1 MENKEE
7 DLRRMRLSVGRKKIR
22 IGDVLVAAGAI
33 TEEQLQEGLAK
44 QKETGRKLGNALV
57 DLGFIS
63 NDMLITVL
71 TTQLGIDYIE
81 LKGAKIEEKVI
92 HMVPES
98 MVTKYQAIPIE
109 VDPDNPNILKVAM
122 ADPMDIMAMDDIG
135 LVTNLQV
142 EPMLASEEGIKNA
155 IDKYYGSAQAMEAA
169 EAYRQ
174 EQQSAL
180 GGDDEDGSNDEID
193 NSPIVLLVKQIIE
206 GGVRQRASDIHI
218 EALENS
224 VRVRY
229 RIDGALKQVMSYDL
243 SILAGI
249 TARIKII
256 GGMDIAEKRK
266 PQDGRITIMVD
277 RREFDVRVSILP
289 TVFGE
294 KTVMRLTSKDGLTK
308 PKSALGFDAEQEKVF
323 DNILSNPHGIILVT
337 GPTGSG
343 KSTTLYTSLSELNTE
358 DVNIITV
365 EDPVEANINGI
376 NQVQVNN
383 KADMTFAA
391 ALRSILRQDPD
402 IIMIGE
408 IRDGETAGIAVQA
421 AITGHLVVSTLH
433 TNSAASTI
441 TRLIDMGIES
451 YIAGDAVVGVIAQRL
466 VRRLCTTCKQPRL
479 VEDEERVQL
488 GIPADEEDVIIYEP
502 QGCPLCNDTGYAGR
516 IGVYEM
522 MPVSREL
529 QAVIASGATADVI
542 EKQALKE
549 GMLTLKMGAAKHVLD
564 GITSI
569 AEMNKIVHS
578 TVTVAEGVDM
588 GEL

>member
-1 MENKEE
+1 
-7 DLRRMRLSVGRKKIR
+7 MRLSVGRKKIR

-92 HMVPES
+92 HMVPEN

-109 VDPDNPNILKVAM
+109 IDPDNPNILKVAM

-174 EQQSAL
+174 EQASAL
-180 GGDDEDGSNDEID
+180 GGGDEEEGNEEID

-488 GIPADEEDVIIYEP
+488 GVPADEEDVIIYEP
-502 QGCPLCNDTGYAGR
+502 QGCPLCNDTGYSGR

-522 MPVSREL
+522 MPVSRAL

>member
-1 MENKEE
+1 
-7 DLRRMRLSVGRKKIR
+7 MRLGMGRKKIR
-22 IGDVLVAAGAI
+22 IGDVLIAAGAI
-33 TEEQLQEGLAK
+33 TEEQLQEALAY
-44 QKETGRKLGNALV
+44 QKENGGKLGNVLV
-57 DLGFIS
+57 ELGFIS
-63 NDMLITVL
+63 DQILITLL
-71 TTQLGIDYIE
+71 TQQLGIDYIS
-81 LKGAKIEEKVI
+81 LKGAKIEDSVV
-92 HMVPES
+92 HLVPEP
-98 MVTKYQAIPIE
+98 MIAKYRVMPVEI
-109 VDPDNPNILKVAM
+109 DPDNPNILKVAM
-122 ADPMDIMAMDDIG
+122 SDPQDLDAIDDIS

-142 EPMLASEEGIKNA
+142 EPMLANESDINDA
-155 IDKYYGSAQAMEAA
+155 IGKYYGSAQAMEAA
-169 EAYRQ
+169 EQYKK
-174 EQQSAL
+174 EQAVSL
-180 GGDDEDGSNDEID
+180 GPDENEEGNEDID

-218 EALENS
+218 EALETG

-243 SILAGI
+243 SILPGI

-277 RREFDVRVSILP
+277 RKEFDVRVSILP

-308 PKSALGFDAEQEKVF
+308 PKSGLGFDEEQLKVF
-323 DNILSNPHGIILVT
+323 DGILSNPHGIILVT

-343 KSTTLYTSLSELNTE
+343 KSTTLYTSLSELNKE

-376 NQVQVNN
+376 NQVQVNV

-408 IRDGETAGIAVQA
+408 IRDGETANIAVQA

-441 TRLIDMGIES
+441 TRLVDMGIED
-451 YIAGDAVVGVIAQRL
+451 YIVGDAVVGVIAQRL
-466 VRRLCTTCKQPRL
+466 VRRLCTNCKQPRY
-479 VEDEERVQL
+479 VEDEERQL
-488 GIPADEEDVIIYEP
+488 LGVPEDEEDVIVYEP
-502 QGCPLCNDTGYAGR
+502 VGCPLCNDTGYSGR

-522 MPVSREL
+522 MPVSRSL
-529 QAVIASGATADVI
+529 QAIIASGATADKI

-549 GMLTLKMGAAKHVLD
+549 GMLTLRMGAAKHVLN

-569 AEMNKIVHS
+569 AEMKKIVH
-578 TVTVAEGVDM
+578 TTQVDLDL
-588 GEL
+588 ETADR

>member
-1 MENKEE
+1 
-7 DLRRMRLSVGRKKIR
+7 MRLSVGRKKIR

-81 LKGAKIEEKVI
+81 LKGAKIEDKVI

-174 EQQSAL
+174 EQQNSL
-180 GGDDEDGSNDEID
+180 GDGDEEDGNDEID

-243 SILAGI
+243 SILPGI

-479 VEDEERVQL
+479 VEDEERIQL
-488 GIPADEEDVIIYEP
+488 GVPADEEDVIIYEP
-502 QGCPLCNDTGYAGR
+502 QGCPLCNDTGYSGR

>member
-1 MENKEE
+1 
-7 DLRRMRLSVGRKKIR
+7 MRLSVGRKKIR

-92 HMVPES
+92 HMVPEN

-109 VDPDNPNILKVAM
+109 IDPDNPNILKVAM

-142 EPMLASEEGIKNA
+142 EPMLASEEGIRNA

-174 EQQSAL
+174 EQQNAL
-180 GGDDEDGSNDEID
+180 GGGDEEEGDEEID

-479 VEDEERVQL
+479 VEDDERVQL
-488 GIPADEEDVIIYEP
+488 GVPADEEDVIIYEP
-502 QGCPLCNDTGYAGR
+502 QGCPLCNDTGYSGR

>member
-1 MENKEE
+1 
-7 DLRRMRLSVGRKKIR
+7 MRLSVGRKKIR

-81 LKGAKIEEKVI
+81 LKGAKIEDKVI

-155 IDKYYGSAQAMEAA
+155 IDKYYGSAQAIEAA

-174 EQQSAL
+174 EQQSVL
-180 GGDDEDGSNDEID
+180 GGDDEDNSNDEVD